1 MKIAVASGKGG
12 TGKTTVAVNLAC
24 LMAESSDHICYVDC
38 DVEEPNGHLFLKPSI
53 TRQWTVSIP
62 FPSVDDRLCDGCG
75 KCKEICQQNAIT
87 VINGKVLVFP
97 ELCNGCGGCSLVCP
111 QEAIREIPKEIGNA
125 MTGHAGELGFI
136 SGRLNVGEPMA
147 VPVIRDVKKAIT
159 DNVEAIIDAPP
170 GTTCPMIE
178 AVRQVDYVLLVTEP
192 TPFGLNDLKIAV
204 DTMSKLDL
212 PHAVIINRAGSGD
225 ESVKDFCLDRNIPV
239 VTEIPDDRRVA
250 ELYSQGKIIYKSL
263 PRFKEYFEDIL
274 RAINDKRKEREG
286 NFMKIAIPVADGKL
300 CAHFGHCQKF
310 AIIEVDTD
318 SRKIISK
325 TDAEP
330 PPHEPG
336 ILPQWLSEQGVNLI
350 IAGGMGQRAQQFFNQ
365 YNIEVITGVTDVT
378 SAEEVTMNY
387 LNHTLQAG
395 DNICDH

>member
-1 MKIAVASGKGG
+1 
-12 TGKTTVAVNLAC
+12 
-24 LMAESSDHICYVDC
+24 
-38 DVEEPNGHLFLKPSI
+38 
-53 TRQWTVSIP
+53 
-62 FPSVDDRLCDGCG
+62 
-75 KCKEICQQNAIT
+75 
-87 VINGKVLVFP
+87 
-97 ELCNGCGGCSLVCP
+97 
-111 QEAIREIPKEIGNA
+111 
-125 MTGHAGELGFI
+125 
-136 SGRLNVGEPMA
+136 
-147 VPVIRDVKKAIT
+147 
-159 DNVEAIIDAPP
+159 
-170 GTTCPMIE
+170 
-178 AVRQVDYVLLVTEP
+178 
-192 TPFGLNDLKIAV
+192 
-204 DTMSKLDL
+204 
-212 PHAVIINRAGSGD
+212 
-225 ESVKDFCLDRNIPV
+225 
-239 VTEIPDDRRVA
+239 
-250 ELYSQGKIIYKSL
+250 
-263 PRFKEYFEDIL
+263 
-274 RAINDKRKEREG
+274 
-286 NFMKIAIPVADGKL
+286 MKIAIPVADGKL